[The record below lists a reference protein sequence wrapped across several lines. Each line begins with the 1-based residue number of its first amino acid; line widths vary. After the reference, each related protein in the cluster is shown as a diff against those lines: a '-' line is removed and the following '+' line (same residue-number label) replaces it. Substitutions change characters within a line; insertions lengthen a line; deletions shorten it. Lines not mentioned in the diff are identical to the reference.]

1 MFFNFKKKDGGKI
14 INSIQ
19 LTEAVWKTHDEAE
32 IKKLVYEHGA
42 DEINYLIKLIL
53 RDANFETKNLSDK
66 SIDILRMIEDS
77 GKDYDRYELARYYIF
92 MDRFALDYTGKT
104 ADMCFKY
111 ICNDEDFASGLIGYV
126 SGNRLAYYA
135 NQKDKLEPYWSLLKF
150 RCEFLRLGVARIMP
164 PAPNGRINFN
174 LYGNPVFRYE
184 MDKDD
189 RTLMRVGWFTDVTPV
204 KTDAQFR
211 QKLYAE
217 GEALRADKSCWELLN
232 HQRQGLAEQYYKLL
246 TTF

>member
-135 NQKDKLEPYWSLLKF
+135 NQKDKLEMIKDNKTF
-150 RCEFLRLGVARIMP
+150 DV
-164 PAPNGRINFN
+164 
-174 LYGNPVFRYE
+174 LYHVEENVWNNVVNIQLNV
-184 MDKDD
+184 KDI
-189 RTLMRVGWFTDVTPV
+189 RPSNSN
-204 KTDAQFR
+204 
-211 QKLYAE
+211 E
-217 GEALRADKSCWELLN
+217 
-232 HQRQGLAEQYYKLL
+232 
-246 TTF
+246 